1 MINAKILKDSKA
13 ENGTRLTTF
22 ELEFPKFILA
32 EFNTHRMLSRN
43 AASSRAIPVN
53 KILKMVWNDPV
64 VPVHWGA
71 NNPGMQSKSEL
82 KGFSLSLAKF
92 SWKFASKMAC
102 IFAWTL
108 TKLGGHKQWV
118 NRIIEPWTYVKVVAS
133 ATDWDNFFHLRNHPD
148 AQPEFHELA
157 RRMWWEY
164 STSFPQLLKEGEWHL
179 PYIEE
184 FDDPSGMGN
193 IAYGIF
199 ENNGN
204 GPEKYLTLEEAKK
217 LSASLCAQVSY
228 RLLDDSVEK
237 ALKIFDRLVT
247 SVPVHSSPFEHQAT
261 PFKYNITESG
271 NFRGWKQFREEIPGN
286 VCKDYQPNIENKFVS
301 CSG

>member
-82 KGFSLSLAKF
+82 KGFSLALAKF

-102 IFAWTL
+102 VFAWSL

-118 NRIIEPWTYVKVVAS
+118 NRIVEPWTYVKVIAS

-157 RRMWWEY
+157 RQMWWEY
-164 STSFPQLLKEGEWHL
+164 SSSSPQLLKEGDWHL
-179 PYIEE
+179 PYI
-184 FDDPSGMGN
+184 DDYN
-193 IAYGIF
+193 IIDIDDGEVPFSKKDI
-199 ENNGN
+199 
-204 GPEKYLTLEEAKK
+204 TLEDAKK

-286 VCKDYQPNIENKFVS
+286 VCKDYQPNIENNSQVARDDR
-301 CSG
+301 